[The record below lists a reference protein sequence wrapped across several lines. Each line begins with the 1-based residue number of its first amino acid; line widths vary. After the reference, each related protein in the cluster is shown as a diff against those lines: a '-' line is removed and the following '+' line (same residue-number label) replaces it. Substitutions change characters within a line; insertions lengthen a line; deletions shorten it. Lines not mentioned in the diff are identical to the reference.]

1 MIDTVTGSHFAQIK
15 RINTFQAGDVVAV
28 LARHGSAL
36 VVGIDA
42 AIRTK
47 IMFGAHGVELVKL
60 QDLLAF
66 DDPDSR

>member
-1 MIDTVTGSHFAQIK
+1 MIDTITGSHFAQFK
-15 RINTFQAGDVVAV
+15 RVNAFQAGDVVAV

-47 IMFGAHGVELVKL
+47 IMFGAHGVELIKL
-60 QDLLAF
+60 QRLLPF
-66 DDPDSR
+66 DDLDSR